1 MIPLRDVLPTRT
13 TPWVTYVLIALN
25 AVVYVHEA
33 TLSDRAFEAFV
44 FRYGLVPAH
53 FSWAS
58 AVTSMFSHESL
69 LHVGSNMWCL
79 WIFGDNVEDRFGHGR
94 FLVFYLLAG
103 FAAIFAQVWADPAST
118 VPLIGASGAIAGVM
132 GAYFVMFPKSRIL
145 VLIPLIIFFDVIEV
159 PAVVFLGFWVLLQLA
174 GGVLGLFGPANQG
187 GVAFWA
193 HVGGFAAGLLCVWVF
208 RRPERA
214 RVEWWSGRES

>member
-1 MIPLRDVLPTRT
+1 
-13 TPWVTYVLIALN
+13 
-25 AVVYVHEA
+25 
-33 TLSDRAFEAFV
+33 V
-44 FRYGLVPAH
+44 FRYGLIPAH
-53 FSWAS
+53 FSWVS

-69 LHVGSNMWCL
+69 FHVGSNMWCL

-94 FLVFYLLAG
+94 FLLFYLLAG
-103 FAAIFAQVWADPAST
+103 FAAVFAQMWAAPGST

-145 VLIPLIIFFDVIEV
+145 VLIPLIIFFDVLEV
-159 PAVVFLGFWVLLQLA
+159 PAVMFLGFWVLLQLL
-174 GGVLGLFGPANQG
+174 GGVAGLFGPANQG

-193 HVGGFAAGLLCVWVF
+193 HVGGFLTGLLCVWIF

-214 RVEWWSGRES
+214 QVEWWSS